1 MKRLLLFVGALALA
15 GCAHSPLQIQ
25 LQPQVQVAA
34 DSIGSGH
41 SLNVQGVNELPGGG
55 LGSLGGVYA
64 ETSQVNIANEAGE
77 AIAAGLRQGFTNWSF
92 RITDTAPEVQ
102 VVAKLVKLTY
112 NSPNTVYTTTID
124 TSAEIHLEVTAG
136 SASYFATYSTSGQD
150 RNLVKPSREEVQ
162 TRVNGL
168 LSATLQKVFE
178 DEKLKNFLRTRL

>member
-1 MKRLLLFVGALALA
+1 MKKLLLFIGALFLA

-25 LQPQVQVAA
+25 LEPHVQVA
-34 DSIGSGH
+34 SESLGSGH
-41 SLNVQGVNELPGGG
+41 SLSVRGINELPNGG

-64 ETSQVNIANEAGE
+64 ETSQVSIGNDAGE
-77 AIAAGLRQGFTNWSF
+77 AIASGLRQGFANWSF

-136 SASYFATYSTSGQD
+136 AASYFATYSTSGKD

-168 LSATLQKVFE
+168 LSATLQKIFD
-178 DEKLKNFLRTRL
+178 DEKLKNFLLTHL